1 MPEARGHAVTV
12 SCLVDGNHAGNQV
25 FRRIKTGI
33 LIYLNREPT
42 HWYSK
47 HHPLAEDSTFGAV
60 FCVMGVRFETIKGLQ
75 YKLSM

>member
-1 MPEARGHAVTV
+1 MPEARVHDVTV

-33 LIYLNREPT
+33 LIYLNRAPT

-47 HHPLAEDSTFGAV
+47 HHPSAKDSTFGAV
-60 FCVMGVRFETIKGLQ
+60 FCVMRVRVENIEGLQ

>member
-1 MPEARGHAVTV
+1 MSEARGRAVTV
-12 SCLVDGNHAGNQV
+12 SCLVDGNHAINQV

-33 LIYLNREPT
+33 LIYLNRAPT

-60 FCVMGVRFETIKGLQ
+60 FFVMRVRVETIKGLQ